1 MRMRG
6 VPNRAEPIYM
16 RRSMTSPD
24 PANRLKMIRYRAWHR
39 GFREA
44 DLILG
49 PFADRYAPTFDGP
62 QLDEFEVI
70 LEEPDQLLYAWI
82 VGQEDAPARLNGD
95 VFSLLLR
102 FGEERRG
109 L

>member
-1 MRMRG
+1 
-6 VPNRAEPIYM
+6 M
-16 RRSMTSPD
+16 RRSMAVPD

-49 PFADRYAPTFDGP
+49 PFADRYVESFDGP

-70 LEEPDQLLYAWI
+70 LEEPDQYLYAWI
-82 VGQEDAPARLNGD
+82 IGQDAPPSRLSGD
-95 VFSLLLR
+95 VFSLLMR

>member
-1 MRMRG
+1 MA
-6 VPNRAEPIYM
+6 V
-16 RRSMTSPD
+16 PD

-49 PFADRYAPTFDGP
+49 PFADQYVETFDGP

-70 LEEPDQLLYAWI
+70 LEQPDQLLYAWI
-82 VGQEDAPARLNGD
+82 VGQEETPDEVKGD
-95 VFSLLLR
+95 VFFMLQRLHAGR
-102 FGEERRG
+102 K
-109 L
+109 

>member
-1 MRMRG
+1 MR
-6 VPNRAEPIYM
+6 P
-16 RRSMTSPD
+16 SMAAPD

-49 PFADRYAPTFDGP
+49 PFADRYVDGFDGA

-70 LEEPDQLLYAWI
+70 LEEPDQHLYAWI
-82 VGQEDAPARLNGD
+82 IGQDIPPDRLQGD
-95 VFSLLLR
+95 VFSLLMR

>member
-1 MRMRG
+1 MA
-6 VPNRAEPIYM
+6 V
-16 RRSMTSPD
+16 PD
-24 PANRLKMIRYRAWHR
+24 PASRLKMIRYRAWHR

-49 PFADRYAPTFDGP
+49 PFADRLVESFDAA

-82 VGQEDAPARLNGD
+82 VGQEEPPARLRGD
-95 VFSLLLR
+95 VFAKLMR

>member
-1 MRMRG
+1 
-6 VPNRAEPIYM
+6 
-16 RRSMTSPD
+16 MTAPD
-24 PANRLKMIRYRAWHR
+24 PAARLKMIRYRAWHR

-49 PFADRYAPTFDGP
+49 PFADRYVETLTVP
-62 QLDEFEVI
+62 QLDELEII

-82 VGQEDAPARLNGD
+82 VGQDVPPARLEGD
-95 VFSLLLR
+95 VFSLLIR

>member
-1 MRMRG
+1 MP
-6 VPNRAEPIYM
+6 V
-16 RRSMTSPD
+16 PD
-24 PANRLKMIRYRAWHR
+24 PAARLKMIRYRAWHR

-49 PFADRYAPTFDGP
+49 PFADRYVETLDGA

-82 VGQEDAPARLNGD
+82 VGQDVPPSRLEGD
-95 VFSLLLR
+95 VFSMLMR
-102 FGEERRG
+102 FGQERRG

>member
-1 MRMRG
+1 
-6 VPNRAEPIYM
+6 M
-16 RRSMTSPD
+16 RRSMAVPD

-49 PFADRYAPTFDGP
+49 PFADRYVETFDAP
-62 QLDEFEVI
+62 PALDEFEVI

-82 VGQEDAPARLNGD
+82 VGQEDAPDRLNGD
-95 VFSLLLR
+95 VFSMLLR
-102 FGEERRG
+102 ISARSRRPG